1 MAEKSSRSAS
11 STSTTTANVGKLYRL
26 LSDGGTKALKIQL
39 EKHFKPFPS
48 KLVNFL
54 KTNPDEIQKLV
65 ESKVLNSD
73 QLKQLR
79 PDDGSD
85 PDPEKFDISLI
96 ILILTNF
103 CELRPPSHGL
113 VQHATRK
120 GQIPFSETSS
130 FKAFS

>member
-26 LSDGGTKALKIQL
+26 LFDGGTKAVKIQL
-39 EKHFKPFPS
+39 ENHFKPFPS

-54 KTNPDEIQKLV
+54 KTNRDEINKLV
-65 ESKVLNSD
+65 ESKVLKSD
-73 QLKQLR
+73 QLNQLR